1 MRTDSP
7 LAAKQRGMAVIS
19 ALLIAAVV
27 AVIAGGMLTRQ
38 SLFTR
43 SLEAEQ
49 LRVQG
54 TARLQGGLQLSR
66 QLLWDARQRDPL
78 TRFGQPWA
86 QPIVMA
92 GSGQVDTPFEGQL
105 EDEQGKFNLRN
116 LVANERVDEE
126 QLRAFERLCQQ
137 LGVAPGVRT
146 RIVERVIE
154 AYPRL
159 LNPELADR
167 APAGN
172 TFDSGRDTSA
182 DAANAPLAPNRPML
196 RTLQDLRS
204 VKGVTSGLLETL
216 APYVTI
222 LPANTWLNGNTASAP
237 VLSAYVPGLSLQRA
251 EALVRERDGGHWFIN
266 QGDFVNRL
274 RMPELQLATVK
285 VGITSDWFRLRGQ
298 ARSGQRRV
306 GLDALLQRSQDRLPQ
321 VIWSRV
327 GV

>member
-7 LAAKQRGMAVIS
+7 FAAKQRGMAVIS

-38 SLFTR
+38 TLFTR

-49 LRVQG
+49 LRIQG

-78 TRFGQPWA
+78 TRFGQAWA
-86 QPIVMA
+86 NPFVMA
-92 GSGQVDTPFEGQL
+92 GSSLADIPFEGRL

-116 LVANERVDEE
+116 LVANERVDQE
-126 QLRAFERLCQQ
+126 QVRTFERLCEQ
-137 LGVAPGVRT
+137 LGIAATVRA
-146 RIVERVIE
+146 RIVARVIA

-159 LNPELADR
+159 LNPELADK
-167 APAGN
+167 AAVS
-172 TFDSGRDTSA
+172 TAFDSGRSTSP
-182 DAANAPLAPNRPML
+182 DAPGTPLAPTRPML

-204 VKGVTSGLLETL
+204 IKGVTPQVLETL

-237 VLSAYVPGLSLQRA
+237 VLAAYVPGLSLQRA
-251 EALVRERDGGHWFIN
+251 QALIAERDGGHWFIN
-266 QGDFVNRL
+266 RGDFVNRL
-274 RMPELQLATVK
+274 RMPELEMASVK

-306 GLDALLQRSQDRLPQ
+306 VLDALLQRSQDRMPQ